1 MKTVTPLAKVQLH
14 PAADG
19 GATIGAAGAD
29 CFGAAALNRGGAGHT
44 AGFDNKSDAAA
55 DDRSADRAKDF
66 QSGAAVQLGSA
77 GIAAGVDN

>member
-1 MKTVTPLAKVQLH
+1 MTRVPPLSTVVPLATPPL
-14 PAADG
+14 
-19 GATIGAAGAD
+19 GAAGAD

-44 AGFDNKSDAAA
+44 AGFDNKSDAVA